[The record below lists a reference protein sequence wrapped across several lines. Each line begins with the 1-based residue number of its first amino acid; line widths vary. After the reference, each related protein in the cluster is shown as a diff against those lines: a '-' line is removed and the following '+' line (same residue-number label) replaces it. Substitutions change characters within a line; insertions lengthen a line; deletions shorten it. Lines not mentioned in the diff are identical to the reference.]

1 MLAREKARMDENSSP
16 DDRRITTP
24 VERWFMLLKHFDE
37 VPLPDGRVFS
47 QAGTELLEKRDG
59 NWIRSEIPV
68 NELLEH
74 ISGLSTEEWR
84 TLIRSCSGGEAA
96 VQWRE
101 KILNHRISGNP

>member
-1 MLAREKARMDENSSP
+1 MDGNASP

-47 QAGTELLEKRDG
+47 QVGNKLLEKLGR
-59 NWIRSEIPV
+59 NWAPSDISM
-68 NELLEH
+68 NELLEC

-84 TLIRSCSGGEAA
+84 TLFRNCSGGEAA
-96 VQWRE
+96 DQWRE
-101 KILNHRISGNP
+101 KILNHRISSNP